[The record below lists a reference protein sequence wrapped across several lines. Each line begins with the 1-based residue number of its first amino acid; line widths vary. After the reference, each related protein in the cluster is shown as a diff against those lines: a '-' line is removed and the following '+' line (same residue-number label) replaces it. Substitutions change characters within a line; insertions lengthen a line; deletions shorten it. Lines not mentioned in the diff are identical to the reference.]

1 MGEIVAGQRLTAQNT
16 YRYAGKSAVEPTSP
30 IRTRI
35 RLVDVA
41 ELAGVTKSVASRVLN
56 GDTTINVRPSTK
68 QRILDAARTLN
79 YAPHAGAKALA
90 GARTKALALLIP
102 DLMNSAYAR
111 IARGAYQRA
120 REYGYVV
127 LLAEDT
133 EDSNAQ
139 SDFTDLVGAGRVEGL
154 LIASARAGHPLLEM
168 EQLERIP
175 HVFVNRAVP
184 GTGRNVTVD
193 LQGAGRAA
201 FDYLRDLGHVHM
213 AHISGP
219 GALMPAQERE
229 RGFLGAATAAGYPE
243 PFVARD
249 AFTEAGGFRAAEQI
263 AGERSD
269 VTAVFVGTF
278 SQSVGALKALRNAG
292 IRVPEDMSVL
302 SYDDLP
308 VADYLE
314 PSLSTMSVPL
324 QELGQLAVDALIH
337 QLQGV
342 APKDLFIP
350 AEPTILERDSTAPP
364 GGAHS

>member
-1 MGEIVAGQRLTAQNT
+1 M
-16 YRYAGKSAVEPTSP
+16 EPSPP

-41 ELAGVTKSVASRVLN
+41 DVAGVTKSVASRVLN

-68 QRILDAARTLN
+68 QRIFDAALTLN

-102 DLMNSAYAR
+102 DLMNSVYAR

-120 REYGYVV
+120 REHGYVV

-154 LIASARAGHPLLEM
+154 LIASAREGHPLLATK
-168 EQLERIP
+168 QLERIP

-184 GTGRNVTVD
+184 GSQRNVTVD
-193 LQGAGRAA
+193 LHGAGRAA

-219 GALMPAQERE
+219 GVLRPAQERE
-229 RGFLGAATAAGYPE
+229 YGFLAAAAAADYPT
-243 PFVARD
+243 PVVARD
-249 AFTEAGGFRAAEQI
+249 AFTEAGGFRAAQQI
-263 AGERSD
+263 VKERSNA
-269 VTAVFVGTF
+269 TAVFVGTF
-278 SQSVGALKALRNAG
+278 SQSVGALKALHNAG

-324 QELGQLAVDALIH
+324 QELGQLAVDALVQ
-337 QLQGV
+337 QLQG
-342 APKDLFIP
+342 APPENFLISQ
-350 AEPTILERDSTAPP
+350 EPTVLARASTAPP
-364 GGAHS
+364 EVLRRQ